1 MMISILAGAAAF
13 GFLGSL
19 HCALMCGP
27 LAVAGC
33 GAGREFR
40 WSSSVLYFGGRLTSY
55 AFAGAAFGALGA
67 HLGCAIHLE
76 EVQRALLA
84 IVASL
89 ALFRGLRLFVGKAGT
104 KPLVQLKRPSVAQQA
119 ARWVAA
125 RIPKRGLTLGIVT
138 GALPCG
144 LLAGAWALA
153 AASAHPVRGTLVM
166 AVFFVATS
174 PALVAAVWAGGFARF
189 ARFASSPRWQGAL
202 WCALAFWMVARSLLP
217 HGAHHGGH

>member
-40 WSSSVLYFGGRLTSY
+40 WSSSALYFGGRLTSY

-67 HLGCAIHLE
+67 HLGCVIHLE
-76 EVQRALLA
+76 EVQRALLV

-89 ALFRGLRLFVGKAGT
+89 ALFRGIRLSVGKARSL
-104 KPLVQLKRPSVAQQA
+104 PLVQLRRPSIARDV
-119 ARWVAA
+119 ARWIASRV
-125 RIPKRGLTLGIVT
+125 PKRGLMLGIVT
-138 GALPCG
+138 GTLPCG
-144 LLAGAWALA
+144 LLAGAWGLA
-153 AASAHPVRGTLVM
+153 AASGHPVRGTLVM
-166 AVFFVATS
+166 VVFFAATS
-174 PALVAAVWAGGFARF
+174 PALLATVWAGGFARI
-189 ARFASSPRWQGAL
+189 ARLASSPRWQGAL

>member
-1 MMISILAGAAAF
+1 MMASILAGAAAF

-40 WSSSVLYFGGRLTSY
+40 WSSSALYFGGRLTSY

-67 HLGCAIHLE
+67 QLGCVIHLE
-76 EVQRALLA
+76 ELQRALLVM
-84 IVASL
+84 VASL
-89 ALFRGLRLFVGKAGT
+89 ALVRGIRLSLGGART
-104 KPLVQLKRPSVAQQA
+104 TPLVHLGRPSIARRV

-125 RIPKRGLTLGIVT
+125 NLPKRGLTLGIVT
-138 GALPCG
+138 GILPCG
-144 LLAGAWALA
+144 LLAGGWSLA
-153 AASAHPVRGTLVM
+153 AATGHPVRGMLVM
-166 AVFFVATS
+166 TVFFVATS
-174 PALVAAVWAGGFARF
+174 PALLASVWASGFAHF
-189 ARFASSPRWQGAL
+189 ARLTSSTRWQGAL
-202 WCALAFWMVARSLLP
+202 WCVLAFWMVARSLLP